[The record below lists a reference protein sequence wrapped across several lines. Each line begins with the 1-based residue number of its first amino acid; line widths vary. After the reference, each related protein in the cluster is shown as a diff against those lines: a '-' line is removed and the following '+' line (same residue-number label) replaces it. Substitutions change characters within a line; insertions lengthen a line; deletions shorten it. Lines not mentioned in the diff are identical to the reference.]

1 MIDAWTKRAQTWA
14 AGGVPADLSPVADGA
29 APKTPRD
36 VFVYMIAGAKVRA
49 PAAAEA
55 MLERLGKA

>member
-1 MIDAWTKRAQTWA
+1 MPGPGGRRPGRVAVLRPTSSRWRMVRRA
-14 AGGVPADLSPVADGA
+14 
-29 APKTPRD
+29 KKPRD